1 MKRYE
6 HCCASSSIDFRKFP
20 EITRNSADYE
30 MTPPFKR
37 RRRTV
42 FTEKQLQGL
51 EEAYGKSQYLD
62 RESRLELCKKLSL
75 SLHTVVYWFQNK
87 RAISRRR
94 GQPMENSGAN
104 SNSSSIENIHAYT
117 SENVKNFKTSP
128 SFKRSPPHSPIQFVS
143 LLIYDIIINILT
155 CVICILKQLY
165 EISMRKIVQYF
176 SNYLSALTRVTIRQ
190 RAPR

>member
-1 MKRYE
+1 
-6 HCCASSSIDFRKFP
+6 
-20 EITRNSADYE
+20 

-94 GQPMENSGAN
+94 GQPMENNGAN

-117 SENVKNFKTSP
+117 SDNVKNMKTSP

-143 LLIYDIIINILT
+143 SVCTLPHNSLD
-155 CVICILKQLY
+155 
-165 EISMRKIVQYF
+165 SSHSF
-176 SNYLSALTRVTIRQ
+176 SHDMNFKYT
-190 RAPR
+190 

>member
-1 MKRYE
+1 MTSFLLENSEDR
-6 HCCASSSIDFRKFP
+6 AGSSVRLIFS
-20 EITRNSADYE
+20 DYE

-94 GQPMENSGAN
+94 GQPMENNGAN

-117 SENVKNFKTSP
+117 SDNVKSFKTSP

-143 LLIYDIIINILT
+143 G
-155 CVICILKQLY
+155 LKSKYLPNQR
-165 EISMRKIVQYF
+165 SSFKF
-176 SNYLSALTRVTIRQ
+176 SVNSHFKSFIA
-190 RAPR
+190 